1 MGEVI
6 AFGVALVK
14 LRTGVDIPTWNA
26 KVTQGRAHQIFW
38 RGSRG
43 PIREDYSFNWAQK
56 LTWTTC
62 PSPIEVTRA
71 HPSKTDNR
79 SRSEKLKSEGG
90 VVDTVSS
97 W

>member
-1 MGEVI
+1 MREAI

-26 KVTQGRAHQIFW
+26 KVTQGRAGQIVW
-38 RGSRG
+38 RGVEG
-43 PIREDYSFNWAQK
+43 PYGRTILNKCAQK
-56 LTWTTC
+56 LTWIRC

-79 SRSEKLKSEGG
+79 SRSEKLNSEGG
-90 VVDTVSS
+90 VVNTVSS